1 MLLPE
6 VMLGVA
12 LVVLATIPVTTGLAA
27 SEVETGR
34 NIVAIPV
41 VVIVAAALALV
52 VVIAAGVVVVAA
64 TRLVVVVVVTE
75 AGGMGLVLVI
85 VTAVVDTVGVDIAA
99 VESQPLHVLS
109 HLSPTTSHKPCVKIR

>member
-1 MLLPE
+1 M
-6 VMLGVA
+6 
-12 LVVLATIPVTTGLAA
+12 
-27 SEVETGR
+27 
-34 NIVAIPV
+34 
-41 VVIVAAALALV
+41 
-52 VVIAAGVVVVAA
+52 VAA

-109 HLSPTTSHKPCVKIR
+109 HLSPTTSHKPCVKICQRIEAQHYVLRGMPFLALISVH